1 MAQMCEICGK
11 KPSYGNIISHANNVR
26 RRRWN
31 VNLRRV
37 KAVVEGVRKHI
48 RVCAA
53 CIRSGKVKKAA

>member
-1 MAQMCEICGK
+1 MAQRCEICGRG
-11 KPSYGNIISHANNVR
+11 PLVGNTVSHAHNLR

-37 KAVVEGVRKHI
+37 HAKVKGVRKRI

-53 CIRSGKVKKAA
+53 CIRGGRVQKVA